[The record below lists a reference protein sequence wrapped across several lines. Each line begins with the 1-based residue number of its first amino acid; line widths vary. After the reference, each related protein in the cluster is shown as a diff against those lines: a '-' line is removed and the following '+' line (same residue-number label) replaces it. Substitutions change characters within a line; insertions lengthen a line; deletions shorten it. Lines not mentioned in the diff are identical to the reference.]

1 LAGEI
6 EHAKTLY
13 KNQDYQGAII
23 LLSKAIDVSMI
34 CIIHIYHWINSQ
46 LYLCDYK
53 TIWKVPVLQP
63 WLFIN
68 GWV

>member
-46 LYLCDYK
+46 LYLC
-53 TIWKVPVLQP
+53 
-63 WLFIN
+63 
-68 GWV
+68 